1 VTAKEIMKVTGLEAG
16 YGPKQVLYGIDLA
29 VQEGEIVAIIGHNG
43 AGKSTLLKA
52 LFGLI
57 PVWKGELWYKGEA
70 VKNWS
75 PPAKVRKGIAY
86 APQGNRVF
94 TELTVRE
101 NLETAAYTL
110 DGKAQV
116 EKKMDDA
123 YSLFPALKSRQ
134 AQLAG
139 SLSGGEKQMLS
150 LANILMLSPR
160 LLLLDE
166 PSLGLSPSLVREA
179 FQKLTEINRLLG
191 TTILIVEQ
199 KVREVLKISQRAYLL
214 KMGRVIYSGAS
225 ADLLAGDRIRE
236 IFL

>member
-1 VTAKEIMKVTGLEAG
+1 MAGEMVKVSGLEAG
-16 YGPKQVLYGIDLA
+16 YGPKQVLYGIDLI
-29 VQEGEIVAIIGHNG
+29 VQQGEIVSIVGHNG

-52 LFGLI
+52 IFGLI
-57 PVWKGELWYKGEA
+57 PVWKGEVLYDGEPVKG
-70 VKNWS
+70 W
-75 PPAKVRKGIAY
+75 PPAAKVRKGVAY
-86 APQGNRVF
+86 VPQGNRVF

-110 DGKAQV
+110 DGKAEV
-116 EKKMDDA
+116 KDRIEKA
-123 YSLFPALKSRQ
+123 YSLFPVLRQ
-134 AQLAG
+134 RETQLAG

-179 FQKLTEINRLLG
+179 LQKLTEINRLLR
-191 TTILIVEQ
+191 TTMIIVEQ

-214 KMGRVIYSGAS
+214 KMGRVAYSGAS
-225 ADLLAGDRIRE
+225 AELLAGDRIKE